1 MKIAFIGTHG
11 VGKTTLCFELAA
23 LLKKRDKVVEMVR
36 EVARFCPLPIN
47 RDTTV
52 AAQSWILHTEIAEE
66 LAAEGKAEIVICD
79 RSVLDNYCYLLQ
91 TGKHPMLEPLV
102 KWWTTSYQL
111 LIKVPIVGSLQFD
124 GLRDVDS
131 AFQRTV
137 DETID
142 RVLDEWAFPVHR
154 LDRDRR
160 PAWANDSL
168 EAILP
173 LLGPVQQPLFEE
185 REGSKA

>member
-1 MKIAFIGTHG
+1 M
-11 VGKTTLCFELAA
+11 
-23 LLKKRDKVVEMVR
+23 
-36 EVARFCPLPIN
+36 
-47 RDTTV
+47 
-52 AAQSWILHTEIAEE
+52 AEN
-66 LAAEGKAEIVICD
+66 KAEIVICD

-102 KWWTTSYQL
+102 RWWTTSYQL

-124 GLRDVDS
+124 GLRDVDM

-142 RVLDEWAFPVHR
+142 RVLSEWEFPTIR
-154 LDRDRR
+154 LDRERR
-160 PAWANDSL
+160 NFWANDSL

-173 LLGPVQQPLFEE
+173 LLGLVQQPSSRRGLH
-185 REGSKA
+185 GSNV

>member
-1 MKIAFIGTHG
+1 TRRSNIGPWALDLGLSLFVSLRGTSMKVAFIGTHG

-36 EVARFCPLPIN
+36 EAARFCPLPIN

-66 LAAEGKAEIVICD
+66 LAAENKAEIVICD

-91 TGKHPMLEPLV
+91 TGKHAMLEPLV
-102 KWWTTSYQL
+102 RWWTESYGL

-124 GLRDVDS
+124 GLRAVDI
-131 AFQRTV
+131 AFQ
-137 DETID
+137 
-142 RVLDEWAFPVHR
+142 
-154 LDRDRR
+154 
-160 PAWANDSL
+160 
-168 EAILP
+168 
-173 LLGPVQQPLFEE
+173 
-185 REGSKA
+185 K

>member
-1 MKIAFIGTHG
+1 M
-11 VGKTTLCFELAA
+11 
-23 LLKKRDKVVEMVR
+23 
-36 EVARFCPLPIN
+36 
-47 RDTTV
+47 
-52 AAQSWILHTEIAEE
+52 
-66 LAAEGKAEIVICD
+66 
-79 RSVLDNYCYLLQ
+79 LDNYCYLLQ

-142 RVLDEWAFPVHR
+142 RVLGEWGFPVIR

-160 PAWANDSL
+160 DTWASDSL

-173 LLGPVQQPLFEE
+173 LLGPLQQQLFEE
-185 REGSKA
+185 GSKV